1 MIAIWI
7 IVTVIITYGSL
18 FPFNFQTN
26 DLNWATFDLFIR
38 SWQARTSWGDLLG
51 NIILFIPFGIAGI
64 LSTRNLRFVSLNV
77 LLVWASGL
85 VLAVGLQFAQLYLPG
100 RTAALN
106 DAIWNTLG
114 LSLGIFFALV
124 ANNYFLRLQI
134 QERVIPLVPLV
145 PLVLIGTWCTY
156 RLIPFVPTIDFQA
169 IKDSLKPLLIH
180 PEISLLGVFMN
191 AVSWLLVG
199 YFLKYL
205 PGPGGTLGK
214 LGFLMASIFGLEVL
228 IVAND
233 VTASNIVGALIAL
246 MVSAM
251 FLDRIKRITTM
262 LAILL
267 AISIVF
273 QGLAPFDPRPVIA
286 TFNWFPFHGFLG
298 GSMYHNTLALL
309 QKTFLYSSLIFL
321 LRELGLSW
329 LKATLLTGFLLSLIE
344 AAQIYFGGHTP
355 EITDPLLVILFAL
368 GMVELDRLVP
378 VSHKRKKE
386 SCEAKK
392 YF

>member
-1 MIAIWI
+1 MTAIWV
-7 IVTVIITYGSL
+7 IVIVIITYGSL
-18 FPFNFQTN
+18 FPFDFQTN

-38 SWQARTSWGDLLG
+38 SWQARSSWGDLLG

-64 LSTRNLRFVSLNV
+64 LSTRNLRFVSLSV
-77 LLVWASGL
+77 LLVLASGL

-100 RTAALN
+100 RIAALN

-114 LSLGIFFALV
+114 LTLGMFFALV

-134 QERVIPLVPLV
+134 QERAISLV
-145 PLVLIGTWCTY
+145 PLVLIGIWCTY
-156 RLIPFVPTIDFQA
+156 RLIPFVPTIDFQE

-180 PEISLLGVFMN
+180 PEISLLGVFVN

-251 FLDRIKRITTM
+251 LLDRIKRVATM

-309 QKTFLYSSLIFL
+309 QKTFLYSSLVFL

-329 LKATLLTGFLLSLIE
+329 LKAALLTGCLLFLIE
-344 AAQIYFGGHTP
+344 AAQTYFGGHTP

-368 GMVELDRLVP
+368 GMVELDRLAP
-378 VSHKRKKE
+378 VLHKRKKE
-386 SCEAKK
+386 SCGAKK
-392 YF
+392 FF

>member
-1 MIAIWI
+1 MAAIWI
-7 IVTVIITYGSL
+7 IVTVIIAYGSL
-18 FPFNFQTN
+18 FPFDFQTN
-26 DLNWATFDLFIR
+26 DLNWVTFDLFLR
-38 SWQARTSWGDLLG
+38 SWQTRSSWGDLLG
-51 NIILFIPFGIAGI
+51 NIILFVPFGVAGM

-77 LLVWASGL
+77 LLVLASGL
-85 VLAVGLQFAQLYLPG
+85 ILAVGLQFAQLYLPG
-100 RTAALN
+100 RTAVLY
-106 DAIWNTLG
+106 DAIWNTFG
-114 LSLGIFFALV
+114 LTIGMFVAFV
-124 ANNYFLRLQI
+124 ANNYILRLHI
-134 QERVIPLVPLV
+134 QERSIPLIPLVL
-145 PLVLIGTWCTY
+145 LGIWCTY

-180 PEISLLGVFMN
+180 PEISLLAVFIN
-191 AVSWLLVG
+191 AVSWMLAG

-214 LGFLMASIFGLEVL
+214 LGLLMAGIFGLEVL

-251 FLDRIKRITTM
+251 FLNRIKRVATM

-286 TFNWFPFHGFLG
+286 TFNWLPFHGFLG

-329 LKATLLTGFLLSLIE
+329 LKAALLTGFLLFLIE
-344 AAQIYFGGHTP
+344 AAQTYFGGHTP
-355 EITDPLLVILFAL
+355 EITDPLLAILFAL
-368 GMVELDRLVP
+368 GMAELDRLAP

-386 SCEAKK
+386 SCGAKK

>member
-1 MIAIWI
+1 MNVIWI

-18 FPFNFQTN
+18 FPFDFQTN

-38 SWQARTSWGDLLG
+38 SWQARSSWGDLLG
-51 NIILFIPFGIAGI
+51 NIILFIPFGFAGI
-64 LSTRNLRFVSLNV
+64 LSTRNLRFASLNV
-77 LLVWASGL
+77 LLVLASGL
-85 VLAVGLQFAQLYLPG
+85 ILAVGLQFAQLYLPW
-100 RTAALN
+100 RIAALN

-114 LSLGIFFALV
+114 LTLGMFFALV

-134 QERVIPLVPLV
+134 QERAIPLVPLV
-145 PLVLIGTWCTY
+145 PLVLIGIWCTY
-156 RLIPFVPTIDFQA
+156 RLIPFVPTFDFQG

-180 PEISLLGVFMN
+180 PEISLLGVFVN

-251 FLDRIKRITTM
+251 FLDRIRRVATM

-267 AISIVF
+267 AIAIVF

-321 LRELGLSW
+321 LRELGLPW
-329 LKATLLTGFLLSLIE
+329 LKAALLTGCLLFLIE

-368 GMVELDRLVP
+368 GMAELDRFAP
-378 VSHKRKKE
+378 VLHKRKKRIL
-386 SCEAKK
+386 
-392 YF
+392 

>member
-18 FPFNFQTN
+18 FPFDFQTN

-77 LLVWASGL
+77 LLVLASGL

-114 LSLGIFFALV
+114 LTLGMFFALV

-134 QERVIPLVPLV
+134 QERAIPLV
-145 PLVLIGTWCTY
+145 PLVLIGIWGTY
-156 RLIPFVPTIDFQA
+156 RLFPFVPTIDFQA

-180 PEISLLGVFMN
+180 PEISLLGVFVN

-251 FLDRIKRITTM
+251 FLDRIKRIATM

-267 AISIVF
+267 SISIVF

-286 TFNWFPFHGFLG
+286 TFNWLPFHGFFG

-309 QKTFLYSSLIFL
+309 QKTFLYSSLVFL

-329 LKATLLTGFLLSLIE
+329 LKAALLTGFLLFLIE

-368 GMVELDRLVP
+368 GMVELDRLAP
-378 VSHKRKKE
+378 VSHKRKKK
-386 SCEAKK
+386 SCGAKK
-392 YF
+392 FF

>member
-7 IVTVIITYGSL
+7 IVTVIITYVSL
-18 FPFNFQTN
+18 FPFDFQTN
-26 DLNWATFDLFIR
+26 DLNQATFDLFIR
-38 SWQARTSWGDLLG
+38 SWQARSSWGDLLG

-77 LLVWASGL
+77 LLVLVSGL

-100 RTAALN
+100 RIAALN

-114 LSLGIFFALV
+114 LTLGMFFALV
-124 ANNYFLRLQI
+124 ANNFFLRLQI
-134 QERVIPLVPLV
+134 QERAISLV
-145 PLVLIGTWCTY
+145 PLVLIGIWCTY
-156 RLIPFVPTIDFQA
+156 RLIPFVPTIDFQE

-180 PEISLLGVFMN
+180 PEISLLGVFVN

-251 FLDRIKRITTM
+251 FLNRIKRVATM

-286 TFNWFPFHGFLG
+286 TFNWLPFHGFLG
-298 GSMYHNTLALL
+298 GSMYYNTLALL

-329 LKATLLTGFLLSLIE
+329 LKAALLTGCLLFLIE
-344 AAQIYFGGHTP
+344 AAQTYFGGHTP
-355 EITDPLLVILFAL
+355 EITDPLLAILFAL

-378 VSHKRKKE
+378 VLRKRKKE
-386 SCEAKK
+386 SCGAKK
-392 YF
+392 FL

>member
-1 MIAIWI
+1 MTVIWI

-18 FPFNFQTN
+18 FPFDFQTN

-38 SWQARTSWGDLLG
+38 SWQARSSWGDLLG

-64 LSTRNLRFVSLNV
+64 LSTRNLRFVSLSV
-77 LLVWASGL
+77 LLVLASGL
-85 VLAVGLQFAQLYLPG
+85 ILAVGLQFAQLYLPW
-100 RTAALN
+100 RIAALN

-114 LSLGIFFALV
+114 LTLGMFFALV

-134 QERVIPLVPLV
+134 QERAISLV
-145 PLVLIGTWCTY
+145 PLVLIGIWCTY
-156 RLIPFVPTIDFQA
+156 QLIPFVPTIDFQE

-180 PEISLLGVFMN
+180 PEISLLGVFVN

-251 FLDRIKRITTM
+251 FLDRIKRVATM

-298 GSMYHNTLALL
+298 GSMYHNTLVLL

-329 LKATLLTGFLLSLIE
+329 LKAGLLTGCLLFLIE
-344 AAQIYFGGHTP
+344 AAQTYFGGHTP
-355 EITDPLLVILFAL
+355 EITDPLLVILFVL

-378 VSHKRKKE
+378 VLRKRKKE
-386 SCEAKK
+386 SCGAKK
-392 YF
+392 FL

>member
-1 MIAIWI
+1 MTVIWI

-18 FPFNFQTN
+18 FPFDFQTN

-38 SWQARTSWGDLLG
+38 SWQARSSWGDLLG
-51 NIILFIPFGIAGI
+51 NIILFVPFGIAGM
-64 LSTRNLRFVSLNV
+64 LSTRTLRFVSLNV
-77 LLVWASGL
+77 LLVLVSGL
-85 VLAVGLQFAQLYLPG
+85 ILAVGLQFAQLYLPG
-100 RTAALN
+100 RIAALK

-114 LSLGIFFALV
+114 LTLGMFFALV
-124 ANNYFLRLQI
+124 ANNYILRLHI
-134 QERVIPLVPLV
+134 KRPAIPLIPLVL
-145 PLVLIGTWCTY
+145 LGTWCTY
-156 RLIPFVPTIDFQA
+156 RLIPFVPTIDFQE
-169 IKDSLKPLLIH
+169 IKDSLKPLLLH
-180 PEISLLGVFMN
+180 PEISLLAVCIN
-191 AVSWLLVG
+191 AVSWMLAG

-214 LGFLMASIFGLEVL
+214 LGLLMAGIFGLEVL

-246 MVSAM
+246 MFSAM
-251 FLDRIKRITTM
+251 FLDRIKGIATM

-267 AISIVF
+267 AISIVL

-286 TFNWFPFHGFLG
+286 TFNWLPFHGFLG

-329 LKATLLTGFLLSLIE
+329 LKAALLTGCLLFLIE
-344 AAQIYFGGHTP
+344 AAQIYFRGHTP

-368 GMVELDRLVP
+368 GMAELDRLAP
-378 VSHKRKKE
+378 VLHKRKKE